1 MLNVRFN
8 NMIEHYF
15 DKVESYSF
23 APALRKHHHIN
34 IFNNKRQ
41 PSKTLIRNLVL
52 LFGGKYYNL
61 NPLYLSCMLNTDCCI
76 CQSCNLIFR

>member
-1 MLNVRFN
+1 MVVRIYIHESLHHLKSQHIFLSLFCKHTVITEGSVLNVRFN
-8 NMIEHYF
+8 NMIVHYF

-41 PSKTLIRNLVL
+41 PSET
-52 LFGGKYYNL
+52 
-61 NPLYLSCMLNTDCCI
+61 
-76 CQSCNLIFR
+76 